1 MIFEIGDYIKAGRGN
16 AHLCRITDLLPGDR
30 ARVMEFDHLIGHL
43 HEDIE
48 IVELWDVQKIEPAEA
63 MDEIRWEVDRFNS
76 GVKNFIRKLK

>member
-16 AHLCRITDLLPGDR
+16 THLCRITELLPGGR

-43 HEDIE
+43 HGDIE
-48 IVELWDVQKIEPAEA
+48 IVELRDVQKIEPADA
-63 MDEIRWEVDRFNS
+63 MDEIRWEAERFNG